1 MGSTDTRAFEVV
13 LLAAAFR
20 NPRGRAYIVEFF
32 PQSVVDLYDIVV
44 AHPDWHETDN
54 LTAKALLVARILD
67 VETDVAARYQADV
80 DAGVLGF
87 GAGEDPEMDAAI
99 AEVGQV
105 LAPEAA
111 APPADDGLLGGDA
124 PTEGWA
130 PDLPAAEP
138 PGQMAEP
145 PAPAPPPP
153 AATRR
158 R

>member
-1 MGSTDTRAFEVV
+1 MRRSLVRGTMGSTDARAFEVV

-44 AHPDWHETDN
+44 AHPGWQETDS

-67 VETDVAARYQADV
+67 AETDVAARYQADV

-99 AEVGQV
+99 DQIGQV

-111 APPADDGLLGGDA
+111 
-124 PTEGWA
+124 
-130 PDLPAAEP
+130 
-138 PGQMAEP
+138 EP
-145 PAPAPPPP
+145 PAPGG
-153 AATRR
+153 TV
-158 R
+158 

>member
-1 MGSTDTRAFEVV
+1 MGSTDARAFEVV

-44 AHPDWHETDN
+44 AHPDWHETDS

-99 AEVGQV
+99 DRGRQ
-105 LAPEAA
+105 AA
-111 APPADDGLLGGDA
+111 GAHRDG
-124 PTEGWA
+124 
-130 PDLPAAEP
+130 
-138 PGQMAEP
+138 
-145 PAPAPPPP
+145 APAPSRPSHGR
-153 AATRR
+153 AQNHLRTG
-158 R
+158 